1 MKKNA
6 IFLLA
11 ALTLAACQREAAP
24 EVETVADFVPGPTA
38 FTAQIEAD
46 PASKA
51 VIGLNDSSKPQTFW
65 ENGDAISIYSS
76 NDTDLSAAAGHKFV
90 TTLGANATEAEFVL
104 DGEST
109 ALPSGDYLA
118 TYPYRSAARGVNFN
132 ASPQRVA
139 AVDVPNA
146 QTLVAGTY
154 DKKACPMVAFCE
166 EGSSTFSF
174 KNAAAL
180 LKFRVSESNIV
191 AGRIEVDAADKISG
205 RFRADMDVTTHIPNL
220 VTYTGQTYYNYI
232 NFTIDGSTALATGT
246 DYYVA
251 IRPTDLTSDLKIY
264 LNGNLVKTIN
274 TSQLAS
280 IERNQIYN
288 LGTLSTPANIAE
300 KKLVFDFTIDVPDNS
315 WPTAKNQKSTNQAGG
330 LECSY
335 WLYGTEYKITL
346 ADCAGAG
353 GQQIF
358 WSQTN
363 TYGHRI
369 VYNAAERYV
378 GTPAIEGYKLVHI
391 TATSSRLDNTD
402 ASATLEPKIGIT
414 SNIVKTKETPT
425 YVTGGDLQTWAAGNN
440 HEAYDYSLSG
450 TAGNTKYYLYA
461 KVKGAIQTLTLT
473 YIPI

>member
-1 MKKNA
+1 MKKINYILSA
-6 IFLLA
+6 ATLL
-11 ALTLAACQREAAP
+11 LVACEREMAP
-24 EVETVADFVPGPTA
+24 QEPAVTVPGPTS
-38 FTAQIEAD
+38 FTASVELD
-46 PASKA
+46 PDSKA
-51 VIGLNDSSKPQTFW
+51 VLGLNGASKPQTFW

-118 TYPYRSAARGVNFN
+118 TYPYRSAERGVNFN
-132 ASPQRVA
+132 ASPKRVA

-174 KNAAAL
+174 KNSAAL

-205 RFRADMDVTTHIPNL
+205 RFRADVDVTTHIPNL
-220 VTYTGQTYYNYI
+220 VTYVNQSYYNYI

-246 DYYVA
+246 DYYIA
-251 IRPTDLTSDLKIY
+251 IRPTTLTSDLKIY

-300 KKLVFDFTIDVPDNS
+300 KKLVFDFTGTPQTG
-315 WPTAKNQKSTNQAGG
+315 WPTAGG
-330 LECSY
+330 NHHGQSVTY
-335 WLYGTEYKITL
+335 TLYGVGYSFILTDCGVATKCQTYWATNNPGKRL
-346 ADCAGAG
+346 ALAAAQRYFGLP
-353 GQQIF
+353 
-358 WSQTN
+358 
-363 TYGHRI
+363 I
-369 VYNAAERYV
+369 V
-378 GTPAIEGYKLVHI
+378 PGYKLVQVVVNSRQLS
-391 TATSSRLDNTD
+391 ASDTSTS
-402 ASATLEPKIGIT
+402 PQMGIT
-414 SNIVKTKETPT
+414 HSVTQENVNAPDSY
-425 YVTGGDLQTWAAGNN
+425 YVTGGEIQTWAATGGGPYTYN
-440 HEAYDYSLSG
+440 LSG
-450 TAGNTKYYLYA
+450 TDDATQYYIYA
-461 KVKGAIQTLTLT
+461 KIKGAIANLTLT